1 MAISDEN
8 NPTMIKPTNVQG
20 GAGMGTR
27 KFGGVET
34 RNNRRALGVI
44 NQNLVGGAHPF
55 PCVVN
60 KRGLSEANGRCDKNL
75 PIPAH
80 RPITRKFAAQIASSH
95 QHRSEENKKAKI
107 ASEEFS
113 IWEDIPLTDVEEN
126 EAAKD
131 QPVPMSLE
139 LTETV
144 PNDNKNQMEVEMED
158 ILEENIIDIDGDDAK
173 NPLAVVEYVQDLF
186 ASYRKME
193 GCSCVSPDYMA
204 QQFDINERMRSILID
219 WLIEVHHK
227 FELREETLFLTVNL
241 IDRFL
246 EKQGVVRKKL
256 QLVGLVAMLL
266 ACKYE
271 EVSVPL
277 VEDLVF
283 ISDKAYS
290 RKEILEMER
299 MMLNTLQFN
308 MSVPTA
314 YVFMRRYL
322 KAAQSDR
329 KLELLSFFLV
339 ELCLVEYA
347 MLKFPP
353 SFIAAAA
360 IYTAQTT
367 LYGVQQW
374 SKTCEWHTSY
384 SEDQLMECSRS
395 IVSYHQKAATGKL
408 TGVHRKYSTS
418 KFGYAAK
425 CEPAHFLVQTQQ
437 Q

>member
-1 MAISDEN
+1 MAITDEN
-8 NPTMIKPTNVQG
+8 KSIFIKPSNVQVKG
-20 GAGMGTR
+20 RAEMGTR
-27 KFGGVET
+27 KIVGVEA
-34 RNNRRALGVI
+34 RSNRRVLGTI
-44 NQNLVGGAHPF
+44 NHGGNGY

-60 KRGLSEANGRCDKNL
+60 KRGLSDGNGVCGKNL
-75 PIPAH
+75 PVQAH
-80 RPITRKFAAQIASSH
+80 RPITRKFAAQIASSQ
-95 QHRSEENKKAKI
+95 QHCSEENKKPRI
-107 ASEEFS
+107 AAETLSV
-113 IWEDIPLTDVEEN
+113 WEDIPLTNMEEN
-126 EAAKD
+126 EASKD

-139 LTETV
+139 GTKTV
-144 PNDNKNQMEVEMED
+144 SNDKDQMEVEMED
-158 ILEENIIDIDGDDAK
+158 IFEESIIDIDSDDAK
-173 NPLAVVEYVQDLF
+173 NPLAAVEYVDDLF
-186 ASYRKME
+186 SNYRKME
-193 GCSCVSPDYMA
+193 GYGCASPNYMA
-204 QQFDINERMRSILID
+204 KQVDINERMRSILID

-227 FELREETLFLTVNL
+227 FELREETLFLTVNV

-246 EKQGVVRKKL
+246 EKQGILRKKL

-271 EVSVPL
+271 EISAPC
-277 VEDLVF
+277 VEDLVL

-329 KLELLSFFLV
+329 KLELLSFMLG
-339 ELCLVEYA
+339 ELCLVEYE

-353 SFIAAAA
+353 SFVAAAA
-360 IYTAQTT
+360 VYTAQTT

-374 SKTCEWHTSY
+374 SKTCEVQTKY
-384 SEDQLMECSRS
+384 SEDQLLECSRL
-395 IVSYHQKAATGKL
+395 IVGYHQKAATGKL
-408 TGVHRKYSTS
+408 TGVHRKYNIS

-425 CEPAHFLVQTQQ
+425 CEPAHFLVQNQQ
-437 Q
+437 

>member
-1 MAISDEN
+1 MAITDEN
-8 NPTMIKPTNVQG
+8 KSTMIKNSNGQVKG
-20 GAGMGTR
+20 KGDMGTR

-34 RNNRRALGVI
+34 RTNRRVLGTI
-44 NQNLVGGAHPF
+44 NQNLVGGNGY

-60 KRGLSEANGRCDKNL
+60 KRGLSDANGIAGKNL
-75 PIPAH
+75 PVRAH
-80 RPITRKFAAQIASSH
+80 RPITRGFAAQVANS
-95 QHRSEENKKAKI
+95 QQRCTEENKKPKI
-107 ASEEFS
+107 ATETFS
-113 IWEDIPLTDVEEN
+113 VWEDIPLTDVEEN

-139 LTETV
+139 KTETV
-144 PNDNKNQMEVEMED
+144 VSDDKDQMEVEMED
-158 ILEENIIDIDGDDAK
+158 IFAEDVIDIDGADAK
-173 NPLAVVEYVQDLF
+173 NPFAAVEYVDDLF
-186 ASYRKME
+186 ANYRKME
-193 GCSCVSPDYMA
+193 VYGCASPSYMA
-204 QQFDINERMRSILID
+204 QQVDINERMRSILID

-246 EKQGVVRKKL
+246 EKQAVIRKKL

-271 EVSVPL
+271 EISAPL
-277 VEDLVF
+277 VEDLVL
-283 ISDKAYS
+283 ISDKAYT

-299 MMLNTLQFN
+299 VMLNTLQFN

-314 YVFMRRYL
+314 YVFMKRYL
-322 KAAQSDR
+322 KAAQCDM
-329 KLELLSFFLV
+329 KLELLSFMLV
-339 ELCLVEYA
+339 ELCLVEYE

-353 SFIAAAA
+353 SFLAAAA
-360 IYTAQTT
+360 IYTAQST

-374 SKTCEWHTSY
+374 SKTCELHTSY
-384 SEDQLMECSRS
+384 SEDQLLECSRS
-395 IVSYHQKAATGKL
+395 IVGYHQKAATGRL
-408 TGVHRKYSTS
+408 TGVHRKYCIS

-437 Q
+437 

>member
-1 MAISDEN
+1 MAITDEN
-8 NPTMIKPTNVQG
+8 KPSNVQVKG
-20 GAGMGTR
+20 RAEMGGTR
-27 KFGGVET
+27 KFVGIET
-34 RNNRRALGVI
+34 RSNRRVLGAI
-44 NQNLVGGAHPF
+44 NQNLVTGHSY

-60 KRGLSEANGRCDKNL
+60 KRGLSDANGICGKNL
-75 PIPAH
+75 PVAH
-80 RPITRKFAAQIASSH
+80 RPITRKFAAQLASSQ
-95 QHRSEENKKAKI
+95 QHCSEENKKPKI
-107 ASEEFS
+107 AAGEFS
-113 IWEDIPLTDVEEN
+113 VWEDIPLTDMEEN
-126 EAAKD
+126 EASKD

-139 LTETV
+139 QTETV
-144 PNDNKNQMEVEMED
+144 SNDKNQMEVEMED
-158 ILEENIIDIDGDDAK
+158 IFEETIIDIDGNDAK
-173 NPLAVVEYVQDLF
+173 NPLAVVEYVDDLF
-186 ASYRKME
+186 ANYRKME
-193 GCSCVSPDYMA
+193 GYGCASPNYMA
-204 QQFDINERMRSILID
+204 EQFDITERMRSILID

-266 ACKYE
+266 ASKYE
-271 EVSVPL
+271 EVSCPL

-283 ISDKAYS
+283 ISDKAYTK
-290 RKEILEMER
+290 KEVLEMER

-322 KAAQSDR
+322 KAAQCDR

-339 ELCLVEYA
+339 ELCLVEYE

-353 SFIAAAA
+353 SFIAAAV

-374 SKTCEWHTSY
+374 SKTCESHTGY
-384 SEDQLMECSRS
+384 SEDQLLECSRS

-418 KFGYAAK
+418 KFGYTAK
-425 CEPAHFLVQTQQ
+425 CEPARFLVQTLQQ
-437 Q
+437 

>member
-1 MAISDEN
+1 MAITEN
-8 NPTMIKPTNVQG
+8 KSTLIKPANVEVEG
-20 GAGMGTR
+20 RTKMVGTR
-27 KFGGVET
+27 KIVGVET
-34 RNNRRALGVI
+34 RSNRRVLGTI
-44 NQNLVGGAHPF
+44 NQNLVGGHGY

-60 KRGLSEANGRCDKNL
+60 KRGLSDANGICGKNL
-75 PIPAH
+75 PVRTH
-80 RPITRKFAAQIASSH
+80 RPITRGFAAQIASSQ
-95 QHRSEENKKAKI
+95 QHCSEENKKPKI
-107 ASEEFS
+107 AAETFS
-113 IWEDIPLTDVEEN
+113 VWEDIPLTNMEEN

-139 LTETV
+139 GTKTV
-144 PNDNKNQMEVEMED
+144 SNDKDQMEVEMED
-158 ILEENIIDIDGDDAK
+158 IFEEAVIDIDSDDAK
-173 NPLAVVEYVQDLF
+173 NPLAAAEYVDDLF
-186 ASYRKME
+186 ANYRKME
-193 GCSCVSPDYMA
+193 GYGCASPNYMA
-204 QQFDINERMRSILID
+204 QQVDINEKMRSILID

-227 FELREETLFLTVNL
+227 FDLREETLFLTVNV

-246 EKQGVVRKKL
+246 EKQGVIRKKL

-271 EVSVPL
+271 EVSAPL
-277 VEDLVF
+277 VEDLVL
-283 ISDKAYS
+283 ISDRAYS

-322 KAAQSDR
+322 KAAQCDK
-329 KLELLSFFLV
+329 KLELLSFMLV
-339 ELCLVEYA
+339 ELCLVEYE

-374 SKTCEWHTSY
+374 SKTCEVQTKY
-384 SEDQLMECSRS
+384 SEDQLLECSRL
-395 IVSYHQKAATGKL
+395 IVGCHQKAAAGKL
-408 TGVHRKYSTS
+408 TGVHRKYSIS

-437 Q
+437 

>member
-1 MAISDEN
+1 MASTDEN
-8 NPTMIKPTNVQG
+8 KPTLIKPSNVQVKG
-20 GAGMGTR
+20 GAEMATR
-27 KFGGVET
+27 KLVGVET
-34 RNNRRALGVI
+34 RSNRRVLGAI
-44 NQNLVGGAHPF
+44 NQNLVGGHGY

-60 KRGLSEANGRCDKNL
+60 KRGLSDGNGICDKNF
-75 PIPAH
+75 PDRAH
-80 RPITRKFAAQIASSH
+80 RPITRKFAAQIASSQ
-95 QHRSEENKKAKI
+95 QHSSEENKKPKVA
-107 ASEEFS
+107 AESFS
-113 IWEDIPLTDVEEN
+113 VWEDVEEN
-126 EAAKD
+126 ETAND
-131 QPVPMSLE
+131 EPVPMSLE
-139 LTETV
+139 QTERVT
-144 PNDNKNQMEVEMED
+144 NDKDQMEVEMED
-158 ILEENIIDIDGDDAK
+158 IFEEAVIDIDGDDSK
-173 NPLAVVEYVQDLF
+173 NPLAAVEYVGDLF
-186 ASYRKME
+186 ANYRKME
-193 GCSCVSPDYMA
+193 VYGCASPNYMA
-204 QQFDINERMRSILID
+204 QQVDINERMRSILID

-246 EKQGVVRKKL
+246 EKQGIVRKKL

-271 EVSVPL
+271 EIHAPL
-277 VEDLVF
+277 VEDLVL
-283 ISDKAYS
+283 ISDKAYT

-314 YVFMRRYL
+314 YVFMQRYL
-322 KAAQSDR
+322 KAAQCDR
-329 KLELLSFFLV
+329 KLELLSFMLV
-339 ELCLVEYA
+339 ELCLVEYE

-374 SKTCEWHTSY
+374 SKTCEVHTSY
-384 SEDQLMECSRS
+384 SEDQLLDCSKS
-395 IVSYHQKAATGKL
+395 IVGYHKKAATGKL
-408 TGVHRKYSTS
+408 TGVHRKYSIS

-437 Q
+437 

>member
-8 NPTMIKPTNVQG
+8 KPTMVKPTNVQG

-34 RNNRRALGVI
+34 RNNRRVLGVI
-44 NQNLVGGAHPF
+44 NQNLGRGAHPF

-60 KRGLSEANGRCDKNL
+60 KRGLSEANGICDKNL
-75 PIPAH
+75 QIPAH
-80 RPITRKFAAQIASSH
+80 RPITRKFAAQIASSQ

-107 ASEEFS
+107 AAEEFS

-139 LTETV
+139 QTETV
-144 PNDNKNQMEVEMED
+144 TNDKNQMEVEMED
-158 ILEENIIDIDGDDAK
+158 IFEESIIDIDGDDAK

-277 VEDLVF
+277 VDDFVF

-290 RKEILEMER
+290 RKEVLEMER

-339 ELCLVEYA
+339 ELCLVEYE

-384 SEDQLMECSRS
+384 SEDQLLECSRS

-425 CEPAHFLVQTQQ
+425 CEPAHFLVQTKQQ
-437 Q
+437 

>member
-1 MAISDEN
+1 MAITNEN
-8 NPTMIKPTNVQG
+8 KPTNAQVKG
-20 GAGMGTR
+20 GAEMGTR
-27 KFGGVET
+27 KFVGVET
-34 RNNRRALGVI
+34 NRRVLGLI
-44 NQNLVGGAHPF
+44 NQNLVTGSY

-60 KRGLSEANGRCDKNL
+60 KRGLSETNGICGKNL
-75 PIPAH
+75 HVPAH
-80 RPITRKFAAQIASSH
+80 RPITRKFAAEIARYH
-95 QHRSEENKKAKI
+95 QHCSEENKKPKI
-107 ASEEFS
+107 AVEAFS
-113 IWEDIPLTDVEEN
+113 VWEDIPLTDMEEN

-131 QPVPMSLE
+131 QPVPMCLE
-139 LTETV
+139 QTEIV
-144 PNDNKNQMEVEMED
+144 SNDKNQMEVEMED
-158 ILEENIIDIDGDDAK
+158 IFEETLIDIDGDDAK
-173 NPLAVVEYVQDLF
+173 NPLAAVEYVEDLF
-186 ASYRKME
+186 ANYRKME
-193 GCSCVSPDYMA
+193 GYGCASPNYMA
-204 QQFDINERMRSILID
+204 QQFDITERMRSILID

-241 IDRFL
+241 VDRFL

-266 ACKYE
+266 ASKYE
-271 EVSVPL
+271 EVSAPL

-283 ISDKAYS
+283 ISDKAYT
-290 RKEILEMER
+290 RKEVLEMER

-322 KAAQSDR
+322 KAAQCDR

-339 ELCLVEYA
+339 ELCLVEYE

-384 SEDQLMECSRS
+384 SEDQLLECSRS

-425 CEPAHFLVQTQQ
+425 REPAHFLVQQNQQ
-437 Q
+437 